1 MNRLFVKFTRDV
13 FFNFFHIWNWR
24 EKMNS
29 FHFFFPHL
37 IKWTLPGVVYGDLLE
52 LKNDMD
58 AATCICKFCPLETNK
73 KAHCKISN
81 TSM

>member
-1 MNRLFVKFTRDV
+1 
-13 FFNFFHIWNWR
+13 
-24 EKMNS
+24 MNS
-29 FHFFFPHL
+29 FHFFPHL
-37 IKWTLPGVVYGDLLE
+37 IKWTLPGVVYGYFLE

>member
-29 FHFFFPHL
+29 FHFFPHL

-73 KAHCKISN
+73 K
-81 TSM
+81 M